1 MNKTITSNIAGYVF
15 HIDENAYDKLDAYLN
30 TIRSYFKDSQGKEE
44 IIADIEARLAEMLQ
58 ERMTDAKQ
66 VISLEDV
73 NHVIGVMGQPEAF
86 LEDDPDTAAW
96 TEQKTTGSAS
106 GPRRLFRDPDN
117 RVMAGI
123 CSGISHYIGLSD
135 PIWLRLAFV
144 LALFVSF
151 GTALIVYVILY
162 LIIPEATTTA
172 EKLQMRGESVTVSNI
187 EKRVNEEI
195 ETVKGKWNELH
206 NNSGAGRKVGDFI
219 HRLFTLFIS
228 LAAGALKFLGKLFGL
243 AFLVG
248 GTIGFISILGIPF
261 GLPTMIS
268 MGNDGLVSSFEVQD
282 LLQNLIGGTGMMWW
296 AYLCFILAWGVPLL
310 ALAYLGARLLF
321 SFRRRIPGVGISL
334 VLLWII
340 GVVMTFA
347 ISSIVASD
355 FSSQGTD
362 TETVELQF
370 DANPD
375 QTIHLGLN
383 HEMGEDEPTHE
394 VDIFDISLLTS
405 GTSTRLYGKPEF
417 DINMAKS
424 GGPKLV
430 VKRSARAKKKP
441 AAVERASQ
449 INYGFTT
456 SDTSLLLN
464 GFFEIPENELWR
476 TQDVE
481 LELLLPVGYTVYLDD
496 ELIQIIYDIDNVT
509 GTYDSKMVGRR
520 WIMTPK
526 GLACVDCEGLDDPR
540 TSVNRHFDI
549 DVDVNIDDSGL
560 QELERELETKKERLE
575 MEMEMRQRELERLEE
590 KIQKEKEDEDSEEAS
605 SSSPKEILLR
615 RVINASYYVTPTLQR
630 TINISYPG

>member
-30 TIRSYFKDSQGKEE
+30 TIRSYFKDSQGKDE

-96 TEQKTTGSAS
+96 TEQKTSSTSSNA
-106 GPRRLFRDPDN
+106 RRLFRDPDN
-117 RVMAGI
+117 RIMAGI
-123 CSGISHYIGLSD
+123 CSGISHYIGLGD

-144 LALFVSF
+144 LALFFSF

-172 EKLQMRGESVTVSNI
+172 DKLQMRGESVTVSNI

-206 NNSGAGRKVGDFI
+206 NNNGAGRKVGDFI
-219 HRLFTLFIS
+219 HRLFTLVIS
-228 LAAGALKFLGKLFGL
+228 LAAGALKFLGKIIGL
-243 AFLVG
+243 AFLIA
-248 GTIGFISILGIPF
+248 GTIGFVSILGIPF

-268 MGNDGLVSSFEVQD
+268 FGNDGLVSSFEVQD

-362 TETVELQF
+362 TETIELPF
-370 DANPD
+370 DSYPD

-383 HEMGEDEPTHE
+383 HEMGEDEPMHE
-394 VDIFDISLLTS
+394 VEIFDISLLTS
-405 GTSTRLYGKPEF
+405 GTSTRLYGKPDF
-417 DINMAKS
+417 DIKMAS
-424 GGPKLV
+424 TGGPKLII
-430 VKRSARAKKKP
+430 KRSARAKKKP
-441 AAVERASQ
+441 VAAERASQ
-449 INYGFTT
+449 INYGFATT
-456 SDTSLLLN
+456 DTSLLLN

-476 TQDVE
+476 TQDVT
-481 LELLLPVGYTVYLDD
+481 LELQLPVGYTVYLSKDMM
-496 ELIQIIYDIDNVT
+496 QIIYDIDNVT
-509 GTYDSKMVGRR
+509 GTYDSDMVGRR
-520 WIMTPK
+520 WIMTPE
-526 GLACVDCEGLDDPR
+526 GLTCVDCQGLDDPR
-540 TSVNRHFDI
+540 TSIHDNVDI
-549 DVDVNIDDSGL
+549 DEML
-560 QELERELETKKERLE
+560 EQELEAKQRTLEAEQRRLE
-575 MEMEMRQRELERLEE
+575 VEMEKRQQELERLEE
-590 KIQKEKEDEDSEEAS
+590 KIQQEKEDDETEEAS
-605 SSSPKEILLR
+605 ATSPKEILLR